1 MVKDYIFCLWT
12 LKKDQ
17 DCIESEMN
25 RNFLTK
31 SLESN
36 TNDKDSNNGEYDYN
50 NTYSKKGNIFNIV
63 VVIYTLSILNSM
75 YRNARVGSF

>member
-1 MVKDYIFCLWT
+1 
-12 LKKDQ
+12 
-17 DCIESEMN
+17 MN
-25 RNFLTK
+25 RTLLTK

-63 VVIYTLSILNSM
+63 VVIYTLLILNST
-75 YRNARVGSF
+75 YNNARVGSF

>member
-1 MVKDYIFCLWT
+1 
-12 LKKDQ
+12 
-17 DCIESEMN
+17 MN